1 MKTTKPALIAAAAL
15 MAMFTP
21 APAFA
26 GMNPKVDWC
35 QRGFNPTA
43 YSGYMWIPCWAQA
56 IDIWPY

>member
-1 MKTTKPALIAAAAL
+1 MKTKKFLLAVAAAPML
-15 MAMFTP
+15 MLTP

-26 GMNPKVDWC
+26 MNPNVDWC

-56 IDIWPY
+56 IVIHPW